1 VPRQGRERVTLDIP
15 LVNPSTIP
23 LSRRCA
29 TPSVSSRSS
38 LPAVETAAK
47 LRPAPS
53 AGPSRGEGANL
64 LPLADTCL
72 LWGHRLSEW
81 CGHGPQLEEDIALTN
96 TALDVIGQ
104 ARSLYRLHAA
114 RANDGSTEDSLAYF
128 RNAHEFQNIPLAEA
142 ENGDY
147 AQTIL
152 RSLMLSAW
160 FVPLWNQL
168 SECDDIELAAF
179 AREAAKASRVQLR
192 HASEWTI
199 RFGDGTVES
208 HRRIELAIATLS
220 PYVHSLLETE
230 VHDTDRGDRVAQW
243 RKTIDAVT
251 SEATLSSL
259 PDAKPSELDR
269 SPRER
274 LLAEMQSLARE
285 HPGAS
290 W

>member
-1 VPRQGRERVTLDIP
+1 L
-15 LVNPSTIP
+15 LV
-23 LSRRCA
+23 
-29 TPSVSSRSS
+29 
-38 LPAVETAAK
+38 
-47 LRPAPS
+47 
-53 AGPSRGEGANL
+53 
-64 LPLADTCL
+64 LADTCL

-104 ARSLYRLHAA
+104 ARSLYKLHAA
-114 RANDGSTEDSLAYF
+114 RANDGSNEDTLAYF
-128 RNAHEFQNIPLAEA
+128 RDAHEFHNVPLAEA

-152 RSLMLSAW
+152 RSLLLSAW

-168 SECDDIELAAF
+168 SEGDDVELAAL

-192 HASEWTI
+192 HASVWI
-199 RFGDGTVES
+199 VRFGDGTQQS
-208 HRRIELAIATLS
+208 RRRIEAAIAALS
-220 PYVHSLLETE
+220 PYVHSLLATE
-230 VHDTDRGDRVAQW
+230 ITATDRDERVAQW
-243 RKTIDAVT
+243 TKTIDAVMH
-251 SEATLSSL
+251 EATL
-259 PDAKPSELDR
+259 PSWSAIVATTIDR

-274 LLAEMQSLARE
+274 LLAEMQSVARE